1 MSPGFGPR
9 AFTQSPGSATV
20 SGAED
25 DNAVEGASVLVGIP
39 QASQRS
45 EVGFFTRALW
55 KSDFSSGLHSWLSW
69 GSPLG
74 SEVVVCVDTSLAS
87 WQFRQTLW
95 PLLRFLEH
103 SHKLLCSSD
112 SWVLCAHI
120 SRALQFSCETAPLM
134 GSDEP
139 VLRSSWAVW
148 SRAAELA
155 ACLQWSSSP
164 SSSSSSSLSSVQ
176 VLGQEMKDLLSMD
189 FFHPKSRLEYLQKTR
204 HVQKFT
210 ETWILSNFHS
220 TYLFIPPLARC
231 LDSSPVWNHSSIKL
245 RIKTNRNHILKIR
258 KALNEEVKRT
268 EKLTRWTCFIIL
280 RTWTLQLYLMLVFYH
295 NEWCTNNVLFSF

>member
-1 MSPGFGPR
+1 MACLRKESPNISKRSRLNPSLALERVRACRMSPGFGPR

-25 DNAVEGASVLVGIP
+25 DDAVEGASVLVGIP
-39 QASQRS
+39 QASQCS
-45 EVGFFTRALW
+45 EVGFFTRASW
-55 KSDFSSGLHSWLSW
+55 KSDFSSGLHSWPSW

-74 SEVVVCVDTSLAS
+74 TEVVVCVDTSLAS

-103 SHKLLCSSD
+103 SHTLLCSSD
-112 SWVLCAHI
+112 SWVLWAHI
-120 SRALQFSCETAPLM
+120 SSFMSSALQFSCETVPSM

-164 SSSSSSSLSSVQ
+164 SSSSSSVQ
-176 VLGQEMKDLLSMD
+176 VLGQEMNDLLSMD

-204 HVQKFT
+204 HVQKCVRFT
-210 ETWILSNFHS
+210 
-220 TYLFIPPLARC
+220 
-231 LDSSPVWNHSSIKL
+231 
-245 RIKTNRNHILKIR
+245 
-258 KALNEEVKRT
+258 
-268 EKLTRWTCFIIL
+268 
-280 RTWTLQLYLMLVFYH
+280 
-295 NEWCTNNVLFSF
+295 